1 MAAMV
6 GAVMLLVATLLHP
19 MHADPGD
26 PVAAFAEYAAD
37 RWWIASHLAAF
48 VGVALMTLGLYALS
62 RLLEN
67 GPAAWIAG
75 LARLTA
81 FAALA
86 LAAVLQ
92 AVDGIALKAMVDRW
106 AQAGPAQKQSA
117 FEAAFAV
124 RQIEIGLASYTA
136 LLFAAAIVLF
146 GIAFVAS
153 ARFPVWLG
161 WLAIAGG
168 IGVALGGVL
177 TAFTGFS
184 DRR

>member
-1 MAAMV
+1 MV
-6 GAVMLLVATLLHP
+6 RP
-19 MHADPGD
+19 PGS
-26 PVAAFAEYAAD
+26 P
-37 RWWIASHLAAF
+37 ASR
-48 VGVALMTLGLYALS
+48 G
-62 RLLEN
+62 
-67 GPAAWIAG
+67 
-75 LARLTA
+75 LTA